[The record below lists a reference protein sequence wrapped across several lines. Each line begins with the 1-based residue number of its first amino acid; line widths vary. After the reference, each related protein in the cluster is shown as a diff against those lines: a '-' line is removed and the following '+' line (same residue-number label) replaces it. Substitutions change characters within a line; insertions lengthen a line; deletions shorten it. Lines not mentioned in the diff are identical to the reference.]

1 MSVNILDKTVTFSQK
16 LSDLMSLSSNMQTY
30 ACLSACSACAVN
42 CHKVLKCKFSPLFF
56 LQLYDGSRQQDN
68 GVSPKKKLKI
78 LFMINDVMSYLI
90 VVLQENTFFHTWV
103 LKHHQIFF

>member
-30 ACLSACSACAVN
+30 ARLSACSACAVK
-42 CHKVLKCKFSPLFF
+42 CHKVLTCKFSPLFF
-56 LQLYDGSRQQDN
+56 YSCMTASRQQDN

-78 LFMINDVMSYLI
+78 LLMINDVTSYLI
-90 VVLQENTFFHTWV
+90 ILLQENTFWGSMNGF
-103 LKHHQIFF
+103 